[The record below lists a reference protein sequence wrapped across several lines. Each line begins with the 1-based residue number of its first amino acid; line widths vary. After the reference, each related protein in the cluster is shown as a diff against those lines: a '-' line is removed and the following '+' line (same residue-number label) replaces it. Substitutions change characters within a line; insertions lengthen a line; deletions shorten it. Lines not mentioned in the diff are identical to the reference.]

1 MSSPH
6 KSNHHKKTSYKSN
19 RHKKHLRNSQSR
31 FQYCSIGKSHLHENN
46 RHRHH
51 NKSFE
56 VYLLCV
62 LRNIAVRNPV
72 LTLTVAQ
79 VFLVTIALVR
89 GFLVMMD
96 NMLARHRQIKLYMVL
111 AILGFVAI
119 IALSSYISWKHK
131 VYIGYNVT
139 RESEWIRASD
149 SKTIHLKGTLL
160 TYSNDGMSCTN
171 LKGKT
176 IWNQT

>member
-1 MSSPH
+1 MAEIRDFNRSQYLL
-6 KSNHHKKTSYKSN
+6 KGGKNKKNKEKET
-19 RHKKHLRNSQSR
+19 
-31 FQYCSIGKSHLHENN
+31 INN
-46 RHRHH
+46 KIK
-51 NKSFE
+51 NKS
-56 VYLLCV
+56 
-62 LRNIAVRNPV
+62 
-72 LTLTVAQ
+72 
-79 VFLVTIALVR
+79 
-89 GFLVMMD
+89 MD

-176 IWNQT
+176 IWNQTYEMQNPMIKTSGKTVAVGDYNGRKIYVSN